1 MAKLNRDEILRDI
14 LRTLVG
20 GWGKGA
26 VFAALEALDTAPP
39 DSKRNRG
46 EGAAEDIAQGAEAL
60 VAEIELPSEHRQL
73 MVDLAKRFDDG
84 NAFPKL
90 GDVRSFLLSHQQDA
104 ASLKTRVQGFKR
116 MLPILSRMSPK
127 GLERLI
133 ARSHHSGPADLGE
146 ISDAIRGAGED
157 LRGKPLTAEKETID
171 TGEAPVLQ
179 QSLEGMEIPEA
190 QASLELDSGGGSPE
204 PAPASRR
211 PRVGRQLLGVRPG
224 AIASDKS

>member
-1 MAKLNRDEILRDI
+1 MAKLNRDEILHDI

-26 VFAALEALDTAPP
+26 VLAALEALDTAPR
-39 DSKRNRG
+39 DGNRNRG
-46 EGAAEDIAQGAEAL
+46 EDTAEDLAGGAKAL

-73 MVDLAKRFDDG
+73 MLDLAKRFDDG
-84 NAFPKL
+84 SAFPKV
-90 GDVRSFLLSHQQDA
+90 GDVRSFLLSHQKNATDIK
-104 ASLKTRVQGFKR
+104 SRTQGFKR

-157 LRGKPLTAEKETID
+157 LRGKSLGKV
-171 TGEAPVLQ
+171 PVLQ
-179 QSLEGMEIPEA
+179 QSSEA
-190 QASLELDSGGGSPE
+190 MKIRETQAGLELDSGGDETPE
-204 PAPASRR
+204 PAPAARRQRAERQLSKRR
-211 PRVGRQLLGVRPG
+211 PNTK
-224 AIASDKS
+224 ASNKS